1 MKESCFINNYFYK
14 ERGIMNAKLIER
26 MKAVMAEKQI
36 SQAEL
41 AKMTGIRASSISDY
55 LNNRYEPK
63 QDKIYLIADALR
75 VNPAWLSGRD
85 SEVAKAPATTPKAQ
99 NITATEKRMVP
110 VLGSIAA
117 GQPIYADEHI
127 ETYVPCD
134 ARCHVDFGVMVRGD
148 SMIDVGIEEG
158 DIVFIQ
164 RLPDVDDGQIAA
176 VRIDDTA
183 TLKRVYHIPGGV
195 RLVSENP
202 NYSPMIFTAENCD
215 AIQILGLAVAKF
227 SWIER

>member
-1 MKESCFINNYFYK
+1 MSLSEFLKNYRLDHNMSMDDFAQRSGLSKPYISMLEKNRNSKNGKAITPSIRTYK
-14 ERGIMNAKLIER
+14 KIATAVGLSVDNLMR
-26 MKAVMAEKQI
+26 MLNGDEMV
-36 SQAEL
+36 SL
-41 AKMTGIRASSISDY
+41 ADPATTTTPAST
-55 LNNRYEPK
+55 
-63 QDKIYLIADALR
+63 
-75 VNPAWLSGRD
+75 
-85 SEVAKAPATTPKAQ
+85 TTPKAQ

-164 RLPDVDDGQIAA
+164 RTPDVDDGQIAA